1 MSHYSKTFLEAA
13 GRSPGD
19 ASSPSSSSS
28 STSSLPLYDD
38 SLVVVGSSFSHH
50 PLKPMTSSDVTMGG
64 ARDACNGGAAGVV
77 LASPPLAAL
86 QSMTD
91 MRSASTSL
99 RQTASPQGSHSSMDR
114 ASPSE
119 SPGGQPSSS
128 ASSKAS
134 SSFLSSSSTPF
145 GINDILSRSQGCENP
160 PVTTPKD
167 TCCSQGG
174 SGPQPCSIAASSPQ
188 FSFLAAAPSRL
199 TGGMFLNAAAAA
211 AAAAA
216 IRMQSGCNGLTS
228 AVNNRPSV
236 YWTPAGVLP
245 PPSWRSSQ
253 GKQFKVQRFN
263 WSKLSGL

>member
-1 MSHYSKTFLEAA
+1 MSHYTKTFLEA
-13 GRSPGD
+13 GRSPSD
-19 ASSPSSSSS
+19 ASSSSSS
-28 STSSLPLYDD
+28 STSSLPGYDD
-38 SLVVVGSSFSHH
+38 GLVVVGSSFSH
-50 PLKPMTSSDVTMGG
+50 PLKTMSSSEITMGST
-64 ARDACNGGAAGVV
+64 RDMGIGGGVTGVV

-91 MRSASTSL
+91 MRSASASS
-99 RQTASPQGSHSSMDR
+99 RQTASPQGSHSSVDCG
-114 ASPSE
+114 SPAT
-119 SPGGQPSSS
+119 SPVQPPSSG
-128 ASSKAS
+128 SSKA

-160 PVTTPKD
+160 TLLTPKD
-167 TCCSQGG
+167 TCSPTG
-174 SGPQPCSIAASSPQ
+174 SAPQPRSIPASSSQ

-216 IRMQSGCNGLTS
+216 IRMQSGCNGMTS

-253 GKQFKVQRFN
+253 GKVKVRPLH
-263 WSKLSGL
+263 WSSLNRQCVN